1 MAQLT
6 VISGIIM
13 IYIYNLSYRSYVI
26 PFVTVSWAIPSG
38 KHTKNYGKPPLK
50 KIVNQLFP

>member
-1 MAQLT
+1 
-6 VISGIIM
+6 M
-13 IYIYNLSYRSYVI
+13 IYINNLSYRSYVI